1 MAPADRARSA
11 SHDNPE
17 VNATIANQRAGRM
30 RILISFQQR
39 AAPVLPTTDIIVLK
53 WHHNRDN
60 NEVVEFSILHEDIR
74 EFMFLRNKALEAR
87 ATSGSTILTI

>member
-1 MAPADRARSA
+1 M
-11 SHDNPE
+11 
-17 VNATIANQRAGRM
+17 
-30 RILISFQQR
+30 
-39 AAPVLPTTDIIVLK
+39 IVLK

-60 NEVVEFSILHEDIR
+60 NEVVEFSVLHEDIR

>member
-17 VNATIANQRAGRM
+17 VNATIASQRAGRM
-30 RILISFQQR
+30 RIPISFQQR
-39 AAPVLPTTDIIVLK
+39 AAPVLPTNDIIVLK